1 MSSLGIGL
9 YSTDDLLDEL
19 SSRAP
24 NIEEV
29 NRLVRLLTRKWLAR
43 RPEDRMAMPEP
54 APANEEDG
62 A

>member
-1 MSSLGIGL
+1 MSGNLGIGL

-19 SSRAP
+19 ASRAP

-29 NRLVRLLTRKWLAR
+29 NRLVRVMTRKWLAK
-43 RPEDRMAMPEP
+43 RPDERMAMPEP
-54 APANEEDG
+54 AVEEDG